1 MDKQSDVMAILKLY
15 ELRRDEK
22 MRQARAWYFSD
33 FAPQSAMDVIK
44 LFRDGEQ
51 TSARFRTV
59 TSYWDMASSF
69 VLNGA
74 IDEKMFFDSGTEH
87 IFVYTKIAPFL
98 AEIREL
104 FGEPEY
110 LIHLETLALRVP
122 NIETKI
128 ENRKRL
134 YALWTKREEEI
145 SADEDG

>member
-1 MDKQSDVMAILKLY
+1 MDKQQDVMAILKLY

-33 FAPQSAMDVIK
+33 FAPRSAMDIIK
-44 LFRDGEQ
+44 LYRDGEQ
-51 TSARFRTV
+51 ASAYFRTV

-74 IDEKMFFDSGTEH
+74 IDEKMFLDANGEH
-87 IFVYTKIAPFL
+87 IFVYAKIAPYL
-98 AEIREL
+98 AEIRQL
-104 FGEPEY
+104 FNEPEY
-110 LIHLETLALRVP
+110 LIHLEKLALKIP

-134 YALWTKREEEI
+134 FALWTKEEKAVSVEE
-145 SADEDG
+145 SS